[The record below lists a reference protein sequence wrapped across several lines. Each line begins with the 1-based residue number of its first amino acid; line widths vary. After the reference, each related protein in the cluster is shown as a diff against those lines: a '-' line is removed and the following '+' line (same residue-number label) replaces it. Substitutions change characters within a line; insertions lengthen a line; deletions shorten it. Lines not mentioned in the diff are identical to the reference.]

1 MTQRA
6 YYHSDDLALQTQ
18 VLDCSPGD
26 DGKFRVVLAATL
38 FHPQGGGQLSDQ
50 GTIAGVAVSRVIQD
64 GDVVVHITEHE
75 VGLGAARI
83 EIAPDVRSLHARLH
97 SAGHLI
103 ANVVEPLGW
112 LAVKG
117 HHWPGE
123 GRVVFE
129 PGASPQALSAEALEE
144 AINLLVASDAA
155 RHVNDRGGARS
166 VGFGALPAYDCGG
179 THVAST
185 AQVGRINI
193 LKLKEKKGQ
202 VSIQYDL
209 QTP

>member
-1 MTQRA
+1 MTQRV
-6 YYHSDDLALQTQ
+6 YYHSDELSLRTQ
-18 VLDCSPGD
+18 VLACSPTD
-26 DGKFRVVLAATL
+26 DGKFRVLLAATL

-50 GTIAGVAVSRVIQD
+50 GTIAGVAVGRVIQE
-64 GDVVVHITEHE
+64 GDAVVHITEQA
-75 VGLGAARI
+75 VGLGDALI
-83 EIAPDVRSLHARLH
+83 EILPEVRQLHARLH

-112 LAVKG
+112 AAIKG
-117 HHWPGE
+117 QHWPGE

-129 PGASPQALSAEALEE
+129 PAANSQALTAETLEQALNVL
-144 AINLLVASDAA
+144 IASDVA
-155 RHVNDRGGARS
+155 RHVSASAGARS
-166 VGFGALPAYDCGG
+166 VGFGTLPAYDCGG

-202 VSIQYDL
+202 LSIQYDVAGL
-209 QTP
+209 